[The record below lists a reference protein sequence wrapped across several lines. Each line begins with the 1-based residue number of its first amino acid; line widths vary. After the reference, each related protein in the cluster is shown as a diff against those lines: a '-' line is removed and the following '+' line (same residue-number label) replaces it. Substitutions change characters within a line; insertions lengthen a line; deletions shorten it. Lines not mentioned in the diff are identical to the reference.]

1 MKKRILAGILVFVL
15 LVGVGATCAGCSN
28 KNNSNGSNGTNSEN
42 SENNENKSNNKE
54 LVAPKGVGAISSNNQ
69 KSGNTTFTNYLVQI
83 TNDIDWNT
91 ITKEE
96 KQTIVNYVFQEIY
109 RQNEE
114 KDIKNFN
121 ITGLNVSGSPVFM
134 YDRVQDEMVTLKNG
148 EQEFRFPAPTKE

>member
-1 MKKRILAGILVFVL
+1 VKKRILAGILVFVL

-42 SENNENKSNNKE
+42 SENNKNNNKE